1 MREMLAWEAHDAQH
15 PQDSRKAQQVV
26 CVPARRSEMHSEAEA
41 GPDLLAVGLEH
52 LGRGAVG
59 GGQLAGC
66 TWEAGGE
73 RGADTV
79 SPGVAHGAQMLSSAR
94 NVLVGWCEG

>member
-1 MREMLAWEAHDAQH
+1 
-15 PQDSRKAQQVV
+15 
-26 CVPARRSEMHSEAEA
+26 MHREAEA

-66 TWEAGGE
+66 TWVAGGE

-79 SPGVAHGAQMLSSAR
+79 NAGVADRAQLLSSAR
-94 NVLVGWCEG
+94 NVLVGLCEG